1 MLVAALP
8 SMPTPWP
15 MKIWS
20 SKMLYSEV
28 TSIEM
33 MPGAGKVNDPL
44 ALFLHPQR
52 TYFVV
57 FHRAG
62 DGIPL
67 IDYPLVFVL
76 LLVAYYCKI
85 IQISVY
91 LISRQKATW
100 ALYAAHNELPAA
112 GTAAGSSIFAL
123 SGGSALDNGHLQH
136 NMMAGFTPRQHIQQ
150 SACRHN
156 TGHRDHCIQRGQART
171 ADLTIR
177 GIIFS
182 HQRNLLGY
190 LHAALFQDVQ
200 KADCYQI
207 IGTDDAVNFGVL
219 LQQCPASF
227 SPASTVVGIP
237 A

>member
-1 MLVAALP
+1 MQHGRYRRCLMLRITIACR
-8 SMPTPWP
+8 S
-15 MKIWS
+15 
-20 SKMLYSEV
+20 YSGRQL
-28 TSIEM
+28 SW
-33 MPGAGKVNDPL
+33 
-44 ALFLHPQR
+44 LFLR
-52 TYFVV
+52 
-57 FHRAG
+57 
-62 DGIPL
+62 
-67 IDYPLVFVL
+67 
-76 LLVAYYCKI
+76 
-85 IQISVY
+85 
-91 LISRQKATW
+91 
-100 ALYAAHNELPAA
+100 
-112 GTAAGSSIFAL
+112 L
-123 SGGSALDNGHLQH
+123 SGRSTLDNGHLQH

-219 LQQCPASF
+219 LQQCSGQFFTGIHRCGYTSINKPGHASMVLMALSKLLRISIPLGRF
-227 SPASTVVGIP
+227 SLMTSANLRRPRMTK
-237 A
+237 